1 MTCTREKDSYQEFQK
16 NRGDK
21 VILDRMSFAEKM
33 SLTNYQRS
41 RSHIKGK
48 VFKNIK
54 RSPKKRAVLENIY
67 KPIKMNFGE
76 KSTEKKHEFPMTI
89 PVTPVKI
96 PAAAGRAHEESS
108 KTVGPA
114 GDSLDKTRENKV
126 MDDIETS
133 SMSSEK
139 RKELSIMEEG

>member
-1 MTCTREKDSYQEFQK
+1 
-16 NRGDK
+16 
-21 VILDRMSFAEKM
+21 MSFAEKM

-76 KSTEKKHEFPMTI
+76 KSTEKKHEFPMKLFCRVPLVHYGLI
-89 PVTPVKI
+89 KI
-96 PAAAGRAHEESS
+96 VVLANS
-108 KTVGPA
+108 
-114 GDSLDKTRENKV
+114 
-126 MDDIETS
+126 TS
-133 SMSSEK
+133 IYCN
-139 RKELSIMEEG
+139 L